1 VLTTS
6 RRGVIRLQELTGDI
20 RSVSTRVDR
29 PNRALERWC
38 LSVSNSGEQFH
49 LPVASS
55 KLHIGRLILK
65 IPCLASLFTLGAVKT
80 GSYLVED
87 DGGPSRGALE

>member
-1 VLTTS
+1 
-6 RRGVIRLQELTGDI
+6 
-20 RSVSTRVDR
+20 
-29 PNRALERWC
+29 LERWS

-49 LPVASS
+49 LPAASS
-55 KLHIGRLILK
+55 KLHIDRLILK

-87 DGGPSRGALE
+87 DGGAGRGALE